1 MLSTYSINRE
11 DTKFTREESG
21 TMVMN
26 ERGDCWGI
34 IYGDGQSTTYG
45 WVHPANAE
53 LRSATLRRPAAVTY
67 PGSPYE
73 KELQMYGRIVKV
85 KRLVT
90 VEVLQEEAD
99 RTTVLP

>member
-26 ERGDCWGI
+26 KRGYCWGF
-34 IYGDGQSTTYG
+34 IYGDGQFPERG
-45 WVHPANAE
+45 WVHPSNAE
-53 LRSATLRRPAAVTY
+53 IYPATLRGPAAVTY
-67 PGSPYE
+67 PGSHCE
-73 KELQMYGRIVKV
+73 KELQMYGRIVKI

-90 VEVLQEEAD
+90 VEVLQEEA
-99 RTTVLP
+99 